1 MVASKQQ
8 VEFRIRPDGQVEFTV
23 KGVKGRRC
31 EDVARLFESLGT
43 VEETRAT
50 GEYYER
56 DAEAQVAGR
65 RVTG

>member
-8 VEFRIRPDGQVEFTV
+8 IEFRIGPDGQVEFTI

-31 EDVARLFESLGT
+31 EDVARLFESLGK

-56 DAEAQVAGR
+56 ESDTHVRLETR
-65 RVTG
+65 D

>member
-1 MVASKQQ
+1 MVASKQEI
-8 VEFRIRPDGQVEFTV
+8 EFRIRPDGQVEFTI

-31 EDVARLFESLGT
+31 EDVARLFESLGQ

-56 DAEAQVAGR
+56 ETESRVSGR
-65 RVTG
+65 TLGE